1 MLIMHLR
8 RASLVLVTAA
18 VLCLSG
24 LVSGA
29 SASPAGVTAASP
41 AELTAICEDLFAGVY
56 ETPSSEPLAVCQWNM
71 ALIDANASARSRA
84 TGEGV
89 TVGII
94 DSGIDPSHPDIAPN
108 LDLARSCSFIS
119 PGTPT
124 ADPAEVAT
132 SCANKAA
139 IRDLYGHGT
148 HVASI
153 VAAPV
158 NGIGIAGVAP
168 EATLVA
174 LKACT
179 VGGFCFVDSVAAAL
193 RYAGDQRLDI
203 VNMSLFAD
211 PYLYYCRNEAEQRAM
226 LKQLQSAARY
236 AQQRGVLIVAS
247 AGNEADDLQHPTI
260 DEISPDYPPDSAE
273 TRRVRNNCRVAPAE
287 LPGVVTVSA
296 TGPVGYPGYT
306 TDIAEYSSVG
316 MGVVDVTAPGGDYF
330 SATDTVQDAV
340 LGALPNTPSV
350 LWDIFDPLEPD
361 LPGITVVDHGAR
373 YGFLNGTSMA
383 APHAA
388 GVAALIRQAHPG
400 WSPGAVAAALERS
413 ATPLACPA
421 DWQPVDEDD
430 DRERCYGSANRNSF
444 FGAGMVNAS
453 RAAAL

>member
-1 MLIMHLR
+1 MIM
-8 RASLVLVTAA
+8 TAA
-18 VLCLSG
+18 AVCVLG
-24 LVSGA
+24 QVSGA
-29 SASPAGVTAASP
+29 AASPSRVNAATP
-41 AELTAICEDLFAGVY
+41 AELTGICEDLFAGVY
-56 ETPSSEPLAVCQWNM
+56 ARPSTEPLAACQWDM
-71 ALIDANASARSRA
+71 ALIDANASAWTRA

-89 TVGII
+89 SVGVI
-94 DSGIDPSHPDIAPN
+94 DSGVDASHPDIAPN
-108 LDLARSCSFIS
+108 LDLGRSCSFLR

-124 ADPAEVAT
+124 ALPSEIAT
-132 SCANKAA
+132 SCENKAA
-139 IRDLYGHGT
+139 LRDFYGHGT
-148 HVASI
+148 HVASLI
-153 VAAPV
+153 AAPV

-168 EATLVA
+168 NATLVS

-179 VGGFCFVDSVAAAL
+179 AEGFCFVDSVAAAL

-226 LKQLQSAARY
+226 LEKLQSAARY
-236 AQQRGVLIVAS
+236 AQQRGVVIISA

-260 DEISPDYPPDSAE
+260 DEISPDYPPDTAE
-273 TRRVRNNCRVAPAE
+273 VRRVRNNCRVAPAE

-296 TGPVGYPGYT
+296 VGPVGYPGYT
-306 TDIAEYSSVG
+306 TNIAEYSSVG

-350 LWDIFDPLEPD
+350 IWDALDPLEPN

-388 GVAALIRQAHPG
+388 GVAALIRQRHPG
-400 WSPGAVAAALERS
+400 WSSGAVAAALERS
-413 ATPLACPA
+413 AVPLACPA
-421 DWQPVDEDD
+421 NWQPVDTSD

-444 FGAGMVNAS
+444 FGAGIVNAA
-453 RAAAL
+453 RAASL

>member
-1 MLIMHLR
+1 MLMHLR
-8 RASLVLVTAA
+8 RLSLALATAT
-18 VLCLSG
+18 VLCLS
-24 LVSGA
+24 VVPAA
-29 SASPAGVTAASP
+29 SASPAGVSAASP

-71 ALIDANASARSRA
+71 ALIDANASAWSRA

-89 TVGII
+89 TIGIL
-94 DSGIDPSHPDIAPN
+94 DSGIDPTHPDIAPN
-108 LDLARSCSFIS
+108 LDLARSCSFLS

-124 ADPAEVAT
+124 ALPAEVAT
-132 SCANKAA
+132 SCTNKAA
-139 IRDLYGHGT
+139 LRDFYGHGT

-153 VAAPV
+153 AAAPV

-179 VGGFCFVDSVAAAL
+179 AEGFCFVDSVAAAL
-193 RYAGDQRLDI
+193 RYAGDQRLDV

-211 PYLYYCRNEAEQRAM
+211 PFLYYCRNEAEQRAM
-226 LKQLQSAARY
+226 LKELQSAARY
-236 AQQRGVLIVAS
+236 AQQRGVVLVAS
-247 AGNEADDLQHPTI
+247 AGNQADDLQHPTI

-306 TDIAEYSSVG
+306 TNIAEYSSVG

-350 LWDIFDPLEPD
+350 LWDAFDPLEPD
-361 LPGITVVDHGAR
+361 LPGLTVVDQGAR

-388 GVAALIRQAHPG
+388 GVAALIRQVHPE
-400 WSPGAVAAALERS
+400 WSQGAVAAALERS

-421 DWQPVDEDD
+421 DWEPIDEDD
-430 DRERCYGSANRNSF
+430 DRQRCYGSANRNSF
-444 FGAGMVNAS
+444 FGAGMVNAA

>member
-388 GVAALIRQAHPG
+388 GVAALIRQVHPG

-444 FGAGMVNAS
+444 FGAGMVNAA

>member
-1 MLIMHLR
+1 LISAL
-8 RASLVLVTAA
+8 LAA
-18 VLCLSG
+18 
-24 LVSGA
+24 
-29 SASPAGVTAASP
+29 
-41 AELTAICEDLFAGVY
+41 
-56 ETPSSEPLAVCQWNM
+56 CQWDM
-71 ALIDANASARSRA
+71 ALIHANSSARSSA
-84 TGEGV
+84 TGQGV

-94 DSGIDPSHPDIAPN
+94 DTGVDAAHPDIAPN
-108 LDLARSCSFIS
+108 LDLASSCSFIA

-124 ADPAEVAT
+124 ANPAEFAT
-132 SCANKAA
+132 DCTNKAA
-139 IRDLYGHGT
+139 LRDFYGHGT

-153 VAAPV
+153 VAAPINDV
-158 NGIGIAGVAP
+158 GIAGVAP

-179 VGGFCFVDSVAAAL
+179 AEGFCFVDSVAAAL
-193 RYAGDQRLDI
+193 RYAGDKRLDI

-211 PYLYYCRNEAEQRAM
+211 PYLYYCHNAAQQRAM

-236 AQQRGVLIVAS
+236 AQQRGVVIVAA

-260 DEISPDYPPDSAE
+260 DEISPDYPPDTAV

-306 TDIAEYSSVG
+306 TNIAEYSSVG

-350 LWDIFDPLEPD
+350 LWDAFDPLEPV
-361 LPGITVVDHGAR
+361 LPGLTVVDHGAR

-383 APHAA
+383 SPHAA
-388 GVAALIRQAHPG
+388 GVAALIRESHPN
-400 WSPGAVAAALERS
+400 WSAGTVAVALKRS
-413 ATPLACPA
+413 ATPLACPIN
-421 DWQPVDEDD
+421 WQPLNEDD
-430 DRERCYGSANRNSF
+430 DRQRCYGSASRNSF
-444 FGAGMVNAS
+444 FGSGLVDAA

>member
-1 MLIMHLR
+1 MLMHLR
-8 RASLVLVTAA
+8 QVLMAFVIATVLGLAA
-18 VLCLSG
+18 VPP
-24 LVSGA
+24 A
-29 SASPAGVTAASP
+29 SSSPAAVRAASP
-41 AELTAICEDLFAGVY
+41 GALTAICEGLFGGVF
-56 ETPSSEPLAVCQWNM
+56 ETPSSEPLAVCQWDM
-71 ALIDANASARSRA
+71 ALIDANTSAWSHA
-84 TGEGV
+84 TGAGV
-89 TVGII
+89 TIGIL
-94 DSGIDPSHPDIAPN
+94 DSGVDPTHPDIAPN
-108 LDLARSCSFIS
+108 LDLSRSCSFIR

-132 SCANKAA
+132 DCTDKAA

-153 VAAPV
+153 AAAPI
-158 NGIGIAGVAP
+158 NGIGLAGVAP

-179 VGGFCFVDSVAAAL
+179 TEGFCFVDSVAAAL
-193 RYAGDQRLDI
+193 RYAGDQRLDV

-211 PYLYYCRNEAEQRAM
+211 PYLYYCANEAGQRAM
-226 LKQLQSAARY
+226 LKELQSAARY
-236 AQQRGVLIVAS
+236 AEQRGVVLVAS

-296 TGPVGYPGYT
+296 TGPVGYPGYKMN
-306 TDIAEYSSVG
+306 IADYSSVG

-350 LWDIFDPLEPD
+350 LWDAFDPLEPV
-361 LPGITVVDHGAR
+361 LPGLTVVDQGAR

-383 APHAA
+383 APHAS
-388 GVAALIRQAHPG
+388 GVAALIREVHPN

-413 ATPLACPA
+413 ATALACPT
-421 DWQPVDEDD
+421 DWQPIDGND
-430 DRERCYGSANRNSF
+430 DRQRCYGSANHNSF
-444 FGAGMVNAS
+444 FGAGIVNAA

>member
-1 MLIMHLR
+1 MRLR
-8 RASLVLVTAA
+8 RVLLGLVTAI
-18 VLCLSG
+18 VLCLS
-24 LVSGA
+24 VVPAA
-29 SASPAGVTAASP
+29 SASPAGVSAASP

-56 ETPSSEPLAVCQWNM
+56 ATPSSEPLAVCQWDM
-71 ALIDANASARSRA
+71 ALIDATASAWSNA

-89 TVGII
+89 TIGIL
-94 DSGIDPSHPDIAPN
+94 DSGVDPTHPDIAPN

-124 ADPAEVAT
+124 ADPVEMAT

-148 HVASI
+148 HVAS
-153 VAAPV
+153 
-158 NGIGIAGVAP
+158 
-168 EATLVA
+168 
-174 LKACT
+174 
-179 VGGFCFVDSVAAAL
+179 VAAAL
-193 RYAGDQRLDI
+193 RYAGDQRLDV

-211 PYLYYCRNEAEQRAM
+211 PFLYYCRNEAEQRAI
-226 LKQLQSAARY
+226 LKELQSAARY
-236 AQQRGVLIVAS
+236 AQQRGVLLVAA

-296 TGPVGYPGYT
+296 TGPVGYPAYT
-306 TDIAEYSSVG
+306 TNIAEYSSVG

-340 LGALPNTPSV
+340 LGALPNTPSL
-350 LWDIFDPLEPD
+350 LWDAFDPLEPD
-361 LPGITVVDHGAR
+361 LPGITVVDQGAR

-383 APHAA
+383 APHAS
-388 GVAALIRQAHPG
+388 GVAALIRQVHPE
-400 WSPGAVAAALERS
+400 WSQGAVAAALERS

-421 DWQPVDEDD
+421 DWQPIDEND
-430 DRERCYGSANRNSF
+430 DRQRCYGSANRNSF
-444 FGAGMVNAS
+444 FGAGMVNAT

>member
-1 MLIMHLR
+1 MNLR
-8 RASLVLVTAA
+8 RTGLVIVAVAALSVFGQGPGSFAAPAA
-18 VLCLSG
+18 VD
-24 LVSGA
+24 VA
-29 SASPAGVTAASP
+29 TP
-41 AELTAICEDLFAGVY
+41 AEVTAICEDVFGDVY
-56 ETPSSEPLAVCQWNM
+56 ETPSSEPLAACQWDM
-71 ALIDANASARSRA
+71 AIIDANQSAWSNA

-89 TVGII
+89 TIGIL
-94 DSGIDPSHPDIAPN
+94 DTGVDPTHPDIAPN
-108 LDLARSCSFIS
+108 LDLARSCSFIA

-124 ADPAEVAT
+124 AQPAEMAT
-132 SCANKAA
+132 DCTNKAA
-139 IRDLYGHGT
+139 LRDFYGHGT
-148 HVASI
+148 HVGSI

-179 VGGFCFVDSVAAAL
+179 TEGFCFVDSVAAAL
-193 RYAGDQRLDI
+193 RYAGDQRLDV

-211 PYLYYCRNEAEQRAM
+211 PFLYYCANEAEQRAM

-236 AQQRGVLIVAS
+236 AQQRGVLLVAS

-296 TGPVGYPGYT
+296 TGPVGYPAYT
-306 TDIAEYSSVG
+306 TNIAEYSSVG

-340 LGALPNTPSV
+340 LGALPNTPS
-350 LWDIFDPLEPD
+350 LIWDAFDPLEPD

-383 APHAA
+383 APHAS
-388 GVAALIRQAHPG
+388 GVAALIRQVHPE
-400 WSPGAVAAALERS
+400 WSQGAVAAALERS

-421 DWQPVDEDD
+421 DWQPIDEND
-430 DRERCYGSANRNSF
+430 DRQRCYGSANHNSF
-444 FGAGMVNAS
+444 FGAGMVNAA

>member
-1 MLIMHLR
+1 MNVR
-8 RASLVLVTAA
+8 RVGTAVVSA
-18 VLCLSG
+18 VALAVVG
-24 LVSGA
+24 QA
-29 SASPAGVTAASP
+29 SASAAPAGVQAATP
-41 AELTAICEDLFAGVY
+41 AEVVAICEDLFGNVY
-56 ETPSSEPLAVCQWNM
+56 GTPNSEPLADCQWNM
-71 ALIDANASARSRA
+71 ALIDAGPSAWSTA

-89 TVGII
+89 TVGVI
-94 DSGIDPSHPDIAPN
+94 DSGVDASHPDIAPN
-108 LDLARSCSFIS
+108 LDLARSCSFIA

-124 ADPAEVAT
+124 AEPAEVAT
-132 SCANKAA
+132 DCTNKATL
-139 IRDLYGHGT
+139 RDFYGHGT

-153 VAAPV
+153 IAAPV
-158 NGIGIAGVAP
+158 NGVGIAGVAP

-179 VGGFCFVDSVAAAL
+179 AGGFCFVDSVAAAL

-211 PYLYYCRNEAEQRAM
+211 PYLYYCRNDAEQRAM

-236 AQQRGVLIVAS
+236 AQQRGVVIVAS
-247 AGNEADDLQHPTI
+247 AGNQADDLQHPTI
-260 DEISPDYPPDSAE
+260 DEISPDYPPDTAE

-306 TDIAEYSSVG
+306 MNLAEYSSVG

-340 LGALPNTPSV
+340 LGALPNTPSL
-350 LWDIFDPLEPD
+350 LWDAFDPLEPD
-361 LPGITVVDHGAR
+361 VPGITVVDQGAR

-388 GVAALIRQAHPG
+388 GVAALIRQLHPN

-421 DWQPVDEDD
+421 NWQPIDEDD

-444 FGAGMVNAS
+444 FGAGLVNAA
-453 RAAAL
+453 RAVRL

>member
-1 MLIMHLR
+1 MHLR
-8 RASLVLVTAA
+8 RASLVLLTAA

-24 LVSGA
+24 LVSVA
-29 SASPAGVTAASP
+29 AASPAGVTAATP
-41 AELTAICEDLFAGVY
+41 AELTAICQDLFAGVY
-56 ETPSSEPLAVCQWNM
+56 ETPSSEPLAVCQWDM
-71 ALIDANASARSRA
+71 ALIDATASARSRA

-89 TVGII
+89 TIGIL
-94 DSGIDPSHPDIAPN
+94 DSGVDPTHPDIAPN

-124 ADPAEVAT
+124 ADPVEVAT
-132 SCANKAA
+132 SCTNKAA

-153 VAAPV
+153 AAAPI

-179 VGGFCFVDSVAAAL
+179 AGGFCFVDSVAAAL
-193 RYAGDQRLDI
+193 RYAGDQRLDV

-211 PYLYYCRNEAEQRAM
+211 PFLYYCANEAEQRAM
-226 LKQLQSAARY
+226 LKELRSAARY
-236 AQQRGVLIVAS
+236 AQQRGVLLVAS

-306 TDIAEYSSVG
+306 MNIAEYSSVG

-350 LWDIFDPLEPD
+350 LWDAFDPLEPD
-361 LPGITVVDHGAR
+361 LPGITVVDQGAR

-383 APHAA
+383 APHAS
-388 GVAALIRQAHPG
+388 GVAALIRQVHPE
-400 WSPGAVAAALERS
+400 WSQGAVAAALERS

-421 DWQPVDEDD
+421 DWQPLNPDD
-430 DRERCYGSANRNSF
+430 DRQRCYGSANHNSF
-444 FGAGMVNAS
+444 FGAGMVNAT

>member
-1 MLIMHLR
+1 M
-8 RASLVLVTAA
+8 TAA
-18 VLCLSG
+18 
-24 LVSGA
+24 
-29 SASPAGVTAASP
+29 TP

-56 ETPSSEPLAVCQWNM
+56 ETPSSEPLAVCQWDM
-71 ALIDANASARSRA
+71 ALIDATASARSRA

-89 TVGII
+89 TIGIL
-94 DSGIDPSHPDIAPN
+94 DSGVDPTHPDIAPN

-119 PGTPT
+119 PGTP
-124 ADPAEVAT
+124 ADPVEVAT
-132 SCANKAA
+132 SCTNKAA

-153 VAAPV
+153 AAPI

-179 VGGFCFVDSVAAAL
+179 AGGFCFVDSVAAAL
-193 RYAGDQRLDI
+193 RYAGDQRLDV

-211 PYLYYCRNEAEQRAM
+211 PSSTTAPTRPSSGRCSGAPVGRAVRP
-226 LKQLQSAARY
+226 AARCP
-236 AQQRGVLIVAS
+236 AGRLG
-247 AGNEADDLQHPTI
+247 GNEADDLQHPTI
-260 DEISPDYPPDSAE
+260 DTISPDYPPDTAE

-306 TDIAEYSSVG
+306 MNIAEYSSVG

-350 LWDIFDPLEPD
+350 LWDAFDPLEPV
-361 LPGITVVDHGAR
+361 LPGITVVDQGAR

-383 APHAA
+383 APHAS
-388 GVAALIRQAHPG
+388 GVAALIRQVH
-400 WSPGAVAAALERS
+400 RS
-413 ATPLACPA
+413 GPKVRSRPRSNARPPRWPA
-421 DWQPVDEDD
+421 RPT
-430 DRERCYGSANRNSF
+430 GSR
-444 FGAGMVNAS
+444 
-453 RAAAL
+453 

>member
-1 MLIMHLR
+1 MNLR
-8 RASLVLVTAA
+8 RT
-18 VLCLSG
+18 G
-24 LVSGA
+24 LVIVAVAALSVFGQA
-29 SASPAGVTAASP
+29 PGSFASPATVDAATP
-41 AELTAICEDLFAGVY
+41 AEVTAICEDLFGGVY
-56 ETPSSEPLAVCQWNM
+56 DTPSSEPLAECQWDM
-71 ALIDANASARSRA
+71 AIIEANQSARSNA

-89 TVGII
+89 TVGVI
-94 DSGIDPSHPDIAPN
+94 DSGIDATHPDIAVN
-108 LDLARSCSFIS
+108 LDLARSCSFIA

-124 ADPAEVAT
+124 ADPAEFAT
-132 SCANKAA
+132 SCTNKAA
-139 IRDLYGHGT
+139 LRDFYGHGT
-148 HVASI
+148 HVASEI
-153 VAAPV
+153 AAPI
-158 NGIGIAGVAP
+158 NGIGMAGVAP

-179 VGGFCFVDSVAAAL
+179 SQGYCFVDAVAAAL
-193 RYAGDQRLDI
+193 RYAGDQRLDV

-211 PYLYYCRNEAEQRAM
+211 PYLYYCQNEAEQRAM
-226 LKQLQSAARY
+226 LKELQSAARY
-236 AQQRGVLIVAS
+236 AQQRGVVLVAS

-306 TDIAEYSSVG
+306 TNIAEYSSVG

-350 LWDIFDPLEPD
+350 IWDAFDPLEPD

-388 GVAALIRQAHPG
+388 GVAALIRQSHPE
-400 WSPGAVAAALERS
+400 WSQGAVAAALERS

-421 DWQPVDEDD
+421 DWEPIDEDD
-430 DRERCYGSANRNSF
+430 DRQRCYGSANRNSF
-444 FGAGMVNAS
+444 FGAGMVNAA